1 MRYQGTIKK
10 DERTKNLVA
19 RLVPGDIA
27 LIDHRDIDRV
37 SADALVA
44 TGARVVINAAQSISG
59 SYPNV
64 GPKILLDA
72 GIDVVDCVGRAAFDE
87 LSEEDQVIV
96 EEGVVLRDGD
106 TVGSG
111 TVLTPE
117 MVGLRMEQAGR
128 TLDGLLEGFVR
139 NTLDYVT
146 REHSILLAD
155 MEVPRGR
162 VQLAGRHALVV
173 ARGPSFTRDLKAL
186 RGYIDDVR
194 PAVVAVDGAADA
206 LLECRVRP
214 DIIVGDMDSVSDGAL
229 RCGAQLIAHAY
240 PDGRCPAADR
250 LRGLGLSFQTWSLPA
265 TSEDLGLLLAY
276 HSNADIIVALGM
288 HSSLND
294 YLDKGRS
301 GAASSFL
308 VQLKV
313 RDRLVD
319 ARGVSELYRGSVRR
333 SYLVPLVAVGV
344 AVACVVVAVS
354 EPLRSALRLLLLTLR
369 AWLESLGVSL

>member
-44 TGARVVINAAQSISG
+44 TGARVVVNASQSISG
-59 SYPNV
+59 SYPNE

-72 GIDVVDCVGRAAFDE
+72 GITLIDNVGRAAFDE
-87 LSEEDQVIV
+87 LSEDDQVLV
-96 EEGVVLRDGD
+96 ENGTLLRDGD

-111 TVLTPE
+111 TVLSIQD
-117 MVGLRMEQAGR
+117 VQRLMEQADQ
-128 TLDGLLEGFVR
+128 TLDDLLKGFVR
-139 NTLDYVT
+139 NTLDYVN

-155 MEVPRGR
+155 MQVPRGR
-162 VQLAGRHALVV
+162 VQIAGRHALVV

-186 RGYIDDVR
+186 RGYIEDMR
-194 PAVVAVDGAADA
+194 PVVIAVDGAADA
-206 LLECRVRP
+206 LLDAHVRP
-214 DIIVGDMDSVSDGAL
+214 DIIVGDMDSVSDEALFGGAW
-229 RCGAQLIAHAY
+229 LIAHAY
-240 PDGRCPAADR
+240 PDGFCPAADR
-250 LRGLGLSFQTWSLPA
+250 LQALGLPFQKWALPA

-288 HSSLND
+288 HASLND

-319 ARGVSELYRGSVRR
+319 ARGVSELYRGSPRR
-333 SYLVPLVAVGV
+333 SYLLLLVSVGI
-344 AVACVVVAVS
+344 AVACVVIAAS

-369 AWLESLGVSL
+369 AWLESLGLFL